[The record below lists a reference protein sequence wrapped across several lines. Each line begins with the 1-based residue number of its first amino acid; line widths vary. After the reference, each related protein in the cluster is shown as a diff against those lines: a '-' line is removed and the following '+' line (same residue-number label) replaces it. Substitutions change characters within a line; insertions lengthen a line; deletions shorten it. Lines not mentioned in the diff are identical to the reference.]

1 MLETNGEKGLETIPL
16 RMERPI
22 SFLKEPFMQFQ
33 VLSNLT
39 DLANSSRKNN
49 FKQKINI
56 NQFNNNKEYFGK
68 Y

>member
-22 SFLKEPFMQFQ
+22 SFLKEPFMRFQ

-49 FKQKINI
+49 FK
-56 NQFNNNKEYFGK
+56 
-68 Y
+68 

>member
-16 RMERPI
+16 RMERPT

-39 DLANSSRKNN
+39 YLANSSRKNN
-49 FKQKINI
+49 FK
-56 NQFNNNKEYFGK
+56 
-68 Y
+68 